1 MTTSDQP
8 MDHAP
13 PHADSERSKEPSE
26 LEKNVKSRSTWMRLV
41 FMLISLALL
50 AVSRVV
56 TGAVVIIQFFT
67 VLLTGKAHDQ
77 LKDWGHS
84 LAIYSYEVVD
94 FLTFNSEIR
103 PFPFDAD
110 WPTELPHEEVAAET
124 EVDDG

>member
-8 MDHAP
+8 MDHVP
-13 PHADSERSKEPSE
+13 PHADSESNTGPSE

-56 TGAVVIIQFFT
+56 TAAVVIIQFFT
-67 VLLTGKAHDQ
+67 VLITGKAHEQ
-77 LKDWGHS
+77 LKNWGHS

-94 FLTFNSEIR
+94 FVTFNSEIR

-110 WPTELPHEEVAAET
+110 WPTELPQKEVTAES
-124 EVDDG
+124 DSN

>member
-1 MTTSDQP
+1 MTSSDQP
-8 MDHAP
+8 LDHVP
-13 PHADSERSKEPSE
+13 PHAESETISGPSD

-56 TGAVVIIQFFT
+56 TAAVVVIQFFT
-67 VLLTGKAHDQ
+67 ALITGKPNQ
-77 LKDWGHS
+77 KLKSWGHS

-94 FLTFNSEIR
+94 YVTFNSDTR

-110 WPTELPHEEVAAET
+110 WPTELPRQELPEEVAT
-124 EVDDG
+124 N

>member
-1 MTTSDQP
+1 MTSSDQP
-8 MDHAP
+8 MDHVP
-13 PHADSERSKEPSE
+13 PHAESDSNPGPSD

-56 TGAVVIIQFFT
+56 TAAVVLIQFFT
-67 VLLTGKAHDQ
+67 VLLTGETHEQ
-77 LKDWGHS
+77 LKSWGHS

-94 FLTFNSEIR
+94 YVTFNSEIR

-110 WPTELPHEEVAAET
+110 WPTELPRKERA
-124 EVDDG
+124 VDDDIT

>member
-1 MTTSDQP
+1 MMTTSDQP
-8 MDHAP
+8 IDHVP
-13 PHADSERSKEPSE
+13 PHADSDGNSGPSE

-56 TGAVVIIQFFT
+56 TAAVVLIQFFT
-67 VLLTGKAHDQ
+67 VLLTGKAHEQ
-77 LKDWGHS
+77 LKTWGHS

-94 FLTFNSEIR
+94 YVTFNSETR

-110 WPTELPHEEVAAET
+110 WPTKLPREEGAAPS
-124 EVDDG
+124 DDS